1 MLKRIIVYMVLA
13 VMLGVGIM
21 VAPLILTFHPSV
33 TNLIK
38 QTTQKGEEETAPEKT
53 KPTEVTTWEKTT
65 LSQPSFLPLILIIIL
80 SLFLAAGISVYVKKE
95 MLKPE
100 ISQPQKEPTI
110 WIFI

>member
-21 VAPLILTFHPSV
+21 VAPLILTSHPSV

-38 QTTQKGEEETAPEKT
+38 QTTQKGGGEKAPEKT
-53 KPTEVTTWEKTT
+53 KPAEVTTWEKTT

-95 MLKPE
+95 MSKPE
-100 ISQPQKEPTI
+100 ISQP
-110 WIFI
+110 